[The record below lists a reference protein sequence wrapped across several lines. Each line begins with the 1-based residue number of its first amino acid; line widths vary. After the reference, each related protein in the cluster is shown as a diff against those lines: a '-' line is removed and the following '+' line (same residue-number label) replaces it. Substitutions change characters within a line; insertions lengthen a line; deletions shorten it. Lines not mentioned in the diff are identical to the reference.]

1 MHQKFVPDFVGCIV
15 VKMALLKEIISCV
28 GIALTSLSAA
38 IRGKKKQG
46 WDPESSCDACVQH
59 GMRR

>member
-38 IRGKKKQG
+38 IRGKKQRVGTLKV
-46 WDPESSCDACVQH
+46 PVMHVFSME
-59 GMRR
+59 

>member
-1 MHQKFVPDFVGCIV
+1 MLQKFVPDFVGCI

-38 IRGKKKQG
+38 IRGKKQRVGTMKV
-46 WDPESSCDACVQH
+46 PVIHVFSME
-59 GMRR
+59 